1 MVTVSKMTTLK
12 QKRFQLEAFTRKVAV
27 GRMEID
33 EFRAAGDAVGPHV
46 VCKMGHIK
54 GDAEL
59 IKEFFSDCVEVFS
72 AAFSPLFGRASLD
85 MIQQPVSREWMAVM
99 SVGLT
104 EQRQL
109 SELAQLMEE
118 HGIKPSAAKAQA

>member
-1 MVTVSKMTTLK
+1 
-12 QKRFQLEAFTRKVAV
+12 
-27 GRMEID
+27 
-33 EFRAAGDAVGPHV
+33 
-46 VCKMGHIK
+46 
-54 GDAEL
+54 
-59 IKEFFSDCVEVFS
+59 
-72 AAFSPLFGRASLD
+72 
-85 MIQQPVSREWMAVM
+85 MAVM